1 MARKLAVRKTLR
13 ETLEEHRKAEQ
24 FWAAMTGKPLRDME
38 PLPEKRTRKP
48 AADKPVKPAKPP
60 VALEAEVMQAIGKYL
75 SIRKDIAFCVRQN
88 SGAAVAASGAPIYF
102 YRWVRGKELRIT
114 DFWGLM
120 TDGRMLAIEAK
131 RPNWKHPVNT
141 REIEQKAFIDVVRAA
156 GGIAGFATCVEDVI
170 AIFHYADM
178 REEI

>member
-1 MARKLAVRKTLR
+1 MKRPTVKKTLR
-13 ETLEEHRKAEQ
+13 QTIEENRAGEAL
-24 FWAAMTGKPLRDME
+24 WAAMAGKPVREMDE
-38 PLPEKRTRKP
+38 LPEKKTRK
-48 AADKPVKPAKPP
+48 AAVKSDVP
-60 VALEAEVMQAIGKYL
+60 LEAEVMQAIGKYL

-102 YRWVRGKELRIT
+102 YRWVRGKDLRIT

-131 RPNWKHPVNT
+131 RPNWKHPT
-141 REIEQKAFIDVVRAA
+141 SMREIEQKAFIDVVRAA

-170 AIFHYADM
+170 AIFHYAEM
-178 REEI
+178 RTS